1 MLHDRHPRYL
11 NRTVGFLHGFFNGAG
26 NRFLA
31 QGAVEKPHMKLTF
44 GNETPG
50 GVEDSEWQGFINWF
64 QAFEKSESV
73 SVFAI
78 IEC

>member
-1 MLHDRHPRYL
+1 
-11 NRTVGFLHGFFNGAG
+11 
-26 NRFLA
+26 
-31 QGAVEKPHMKLTF
+31 MKLTF

-50 GVEDSEWQGFINWF
+50 GVEDSEWQGFILWF

-78 IEC
+78 IEGSLSDDLSVELLPIC